1 MFLGVQVRLLLGTI
15 SLLRAKFGQL
25 LSVLITLGQ
34 VSITLRYIFDYSGF
48 CLLVLVVTLKYV
60 SKHSDSPALFGHSE
74 LNWGYLVIMH
84 MGNML

>member
-1 MFLGVQVRLLLGTI
+1 MSWFVGVQVRLLLGTI

-48 CLLVLVVTLKYV
+48 YLLVLGNLRYIIVTC
-60 SKHSDSPALFGHSE
+60 
-74 LNWGYLVIMH
+74 N
-84 MGNML
+84 